1 MPNVIYTMCPN
12 ETSGKLHYLR
22 KQYAMHY
29 PVNYR
34 YAGAASCYY
43 LINSFTRRLTK
54 ENYLDVLI

>member
-1 MPNVIYTMCPN
+1 MYPN

-22 KQYAMHY
+22 KQYAMHD

-43 LINSFTRRLTK
+43 FINSFTRRLTK